1 MNNPPKEAFK
11 HATAILGL
19 VWSVGK
25 VQDYVRDQCR

>member
-1 MNNPPKEAFK
+1 MNSPKEAFK

-25 VQDYVRDQCR
+25 VQDYVRR

>member
-1 MNNPPKEAFK
+1 MNNSPKEAFK

-25 VQDYVRDQCR
+25 VQEWVK